1 MSCMKKRLTGCFAA
15 GAVALGLLLA
25 LPGGA
30 SAECT
35 QPTPPGPPT
44 SGQDLSEN
52 PPGEV
57 AVQTCSPFPLREIGR
72 RH

>member
-1 MSCMKKRLTGCFAA
+1 MTRIKKRMTGCFAV
-15 GAVALGLLLA
+15 GALAVGLLMA

-30 SAECT
+30 SADCT
-35 QPTPPGPPT
+35 APTPTGGAD
-44 SGQDLSEN
+44 SGFN